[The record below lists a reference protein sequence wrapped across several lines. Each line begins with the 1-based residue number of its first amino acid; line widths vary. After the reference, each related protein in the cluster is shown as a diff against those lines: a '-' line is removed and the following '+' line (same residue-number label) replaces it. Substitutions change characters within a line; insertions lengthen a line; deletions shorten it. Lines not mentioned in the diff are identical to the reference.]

1 MSGTFEEFAKEI
13 FPAVLLSQ
21 MEIDYKLAEIAG
33 RMISIYEGSGVAC
46 IDEMDIPGG
55 KKSLAK
61 AIYSGVSSGVTLKTL
76 VTFAQYLGYELVVEF
91 KKKEG
96 SE

>member
-13 FPAVLLSQ
+13 FPAVLLPQ
-21 MEIDYKLAEIAG
+21 MEVDYKLAEIAG
-33 RMISIYEGSGVAC
+33 KMIGIYEQSGIASVN
-46 IDEMDIPGG
+46 EMEISGG

-61 AIYSGVSSGVTLKTL
+61 AIYEGVSSGVTLKTL
-76 VTFAQYLGYELVVEF
+76 VMFVQYLGYELVVEF

-96 SE
+96 R